1 MMRQVPSLIALTMG
15 AWLLAMP
22 AQAQEG
28 DEEETEPS
36 AEAAQFP
43 RSRGTHRLVGC
54 EDRELSSCLDTRVS
68 KFVKA
73 ARVRAGARKHK
84 TRNAFDKFVNL
95 AGMFSGKVDSMSI
108 GNFRVRVDLTIK

>member
-22 AQAQEG
+22 AAAQDGE
-28 DEEETEPS
+28 EEETEPS
-36 AEAAQFP
+36 AEVAQFP
-43 RSRGTHRLVGC
+43 RSRGAHRLVGC
-54 EDRELSSCLDTRVS
+54 EDRELSNCLDTRVS

-73 ARVRAGARKHK
+73 ARLRAGAKKHK
-84 TRNAFDKFVNL
+84 TKNAFDKFAYL
-95 AGMFSGKVDSMSI
+95 AGMFSGRVDSMSI